1 MFLPLR
7 FRRIWLMP
15 VLAILVVSLSGCI
28 YLAVG
33 GLGAL
38 GGYAVSP
45 DTVEG
50 EMQVSYDVAWDHAVE
65 VVAIMGMIQFKD
77 YKLGR
82 IEAKVNN
89 AAVFVDLTQISS
101 SWIRMRVKA
110 RKNMLPNIR
119 TAQNIWVKIK
129 HRITQ

>member
-1 MFLPLR
+1 MFLPAKLK
-7 FRRIWLMP
+7 RIWLMP
-15 VLAILVVSLSGCI
+15 LLAVAVMSLSGCI

-38 GGYAVSP
+38 GGYAISP

-50 EMQVSYDVAWDHAVE
+50 EMQVSYDTAWEKSVE
-65 VVAIMGMIQFKD
+65 VISIMGRIQHKD
-77 YKLGR
+77 YQLGK
-82 IEAKVNN
+82 IEANVHG

-101 SWIRMRVKA
+101 TWVRIRVKA

-119 TAQNIWVKIK
+119 TAQNIWTKIK
-129 HRITQ
+129 QHMEK